1 MVLLAGDVI
10 FGINRE
16 EFRDSTL
23 IITLVRY
30 STVLYVQYKDLRK
43 FTLTEL
49 ISFVTELNLG
59 SFAYGKP
66 GC

>member
-30 STVLYVQYKDLRK
+30 STVLYVQGLEEVHTHRADIICHEVEK
-43 FTLTEL
+43 
-49 ISFVTELNLG
+49 LG
-59 SFAYGKP
+59 SFAYGKL

>member
-30 STVLYVQYKDLRK
+30 STVLYHLKGLEEIHTHRADIICHEVETRIFRIL
-43 FTLTEL
+43 
-49 ISFVTELNLG
+49 
-59 SFAYGKP
+59 
-66 GC
+66 